1 MHPGEVVFITEF
13 FFWCGLVV
21 AAPLITV
28 WAFFRSSYRR
38 AAAVTALCLWC
49 VLAGGALM
57 GSIWGWMATE
67 NQQFQLRKIASLPDA
82 AKPADVNLEPMK
94 AIVFFVEL
102 DRLGRRLGYL
112 TVLLPLLAVALIV
125 RKTLRE
131 STVEKRKP
139 SEPASELFTPYG
151 P

>member
-28 WAFFRSSYRR
+28 CAFFRSSYRR
-38 AAAVTALCLWC
+38 AVAVTALCLWC

-67 NQQFQLRKIASLPDA
+67 NQQFQLRKI
-82 AKPADVNLEPMK
+82 
-94 AIVFFVEL
+94 
-102 DRLGRRLGYL
+102 G
-112 TVLLPLLAVALIV
+112 LA
-125 RKTLRE
+125 
-131 STVEKRKP
+131 P
-139 SEPASELFTPYG
+139 
-151 P
+151 